1 MATEISCPLCKEPLK
16 YSADI
21 ARCSVCRT
29 PHHLVC
35 WEQHKSCSVP
45 GCHGKPSVVR
55 FSQKEKVPYLKI
67 LLPLLIAIAIVV
79 LFLLLR

>member
-1 MATEISCPLCKEPLK
+1 MVREISCPYCREPLK

-35 WEQHKSCSVP
+35 WEQNKSCSVP
-45 GCHGKPSVVR
+45 GCVGKASVVR

-67 LLPLLIAIAIVV
+67 LLPVLIVLAILV
-79 LFLLLR
+79 LFLLFR